1 VNFSHHRAKH
11 PEFEAVKKALIMLFA
26 VVFLSACGSETEEA
40 MTSESAQDTQS
51 ESVSDRVTRMR
62 SEAGETP
69 EAPEQAL
76 GDPARELPRLQGQFA
91 EEGMGLANLVDGTSP
106 QAFAESL
113 QRIASE
119 TSREQYRELDSSL
132 RYLRM
137 YSSAAWSGLP
147 GLYESLDNMTGEE
160 IIAHARRLQT
170 ERRGG
175 N

>member
-1 VNFSHHRAKH
+1 M
-11 PEFEAVKKALIMLFA
+11 KKALTMCFA
-26 VVFLSACGSETEEA
+26 VAFLSACSSEPDEPAAVESSQSAEA
-40 MTSESAQDTQS
+40 EA
-51 ESVSDRVTRMR
+51 VSDRVTRMR
-62 SEAGETP
+62 SQAGEVA
-69 EAPEQAL
+69 EAPEQPL
-76 GDPARELPRLQGQFA
+76 GDPERDLPRLQGQFT

-119 TSREQYRELDSSL
+119 TSQQQYRELDSSL

-147 GLYESLDNMTGEE
+147 GLYQSLDNMTGEE
-160 IIAHARRLQT
+160 IIAHARRLQA